1 MIKNPLLEKIKA
13 KKTALGCRCTNP
25 DMVELCAYLGLDWFQ
40 IDMMWTPCDWSG
52 VNQMILTGE
61 AAGITPTVRLQSYP
75 WLGYDHRVPVDVS
88 RAGGIGAQFVQMSY
102 SSKKEIEEA
111 VLVSKDWHRK
121 ATLIHQ
127 IEESEWDKKVDEM
140 AERNFII
147 PAAET
152 EGAFKDLEAVL
163 AMPDIKIFFFSMT
176 DASKVISRQ
185 KKPDWYNAKLWKYIA
200 KAVKI
205 GEKNGVIIG
214 ANTSYGDTMK
224 EMRERVKHLHE
235 AGIKMIMMQGSN
247 YLFQTAMREFLGGV
261 REDLKLN

>member
-13 KKTALGCRCTNP
+13 KKTVLGCRCTNP
-25 DMVELCAYLGLDWFQ
+25 DMVELCAHLGLDWFQ
-40 IDMMWTPCDWSG
+40 IDMMWTPHDWSG

-61 AAGITPTVRLQSYP
+61 AAGIIPTVRLQSYP

-88 RAGGIGAQFVQMSY
+88 KANGIGAQFVQFSY
-102 SSKKEIEEA
+102 SSKKEVEEA
-111 VLVSKDWHRK
+111 VFVSKDWHRK
-121 ATLIHQ
+121 ETLIHQ
-127 IEESEWDKKVDEM
+127 IEDSEC
-140 AERNFII
+140 FLI

-152 EGAFKDLEAVL
+152 KGAFKDLEAVL
-163 AMPDIKIFFFSMT
+163 AIPEIKIFFFSMT
-176 DASKVISRQ
+176 DASKIITGQ
-185 KKPDWYNAKLWKYIA
+185 KKPDWYNAELWQYIA

-224 EMRERVKHLHE
+224 EMRERVKRLHE

-247 YLFQTAMREFLGGV
+247 YLFQTAMTEFLGGV
-261 REDLKLN
+261 REDLKLD